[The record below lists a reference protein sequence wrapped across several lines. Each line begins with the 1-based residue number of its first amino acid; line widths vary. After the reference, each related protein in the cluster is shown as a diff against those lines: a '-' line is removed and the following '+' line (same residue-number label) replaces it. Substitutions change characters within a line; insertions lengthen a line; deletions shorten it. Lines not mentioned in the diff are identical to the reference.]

1 MWSGDET
8 LKEQCGRNEGVGVTG
23 DNIVNF
29 GAVVGEIKAT
39 ISYAQVKFH
48 CVSIHHLRQQDFLD
62 KITQRFNL
70 PTPFSL
76 TYSSLG
82 GPPENLGEAHQSPE
96 IPQNL
101 KGNATT
107 ISKLPNQVKRCKYY
121 ASMSQVVHCQIVHSL
136 LSLLL
141 QIQTIQP
148 HKLVWI
154 NHVKS
159 YPVRMTRLTNTT
171 CQNNMQRLIKSQ
183 WQGK

>member
-1 MWSGDET
+1 M
-8 LKEQCGRNEGVGVTG
+8 KEQCGRNEGVGVTG

-101 KGNATT
+101 QLFQNFPTKLNVAS
-107 ISKLPNQVKRCKYY
+107 IMHQCLKCSLPNR
-121 ASMSQVVHCQIVHSL
+121 
-136 LSLLL
+136 
-141 QIQTIQP
+141 T
-148 HKLVWI
+148 
-154 NHVKS
+154 
-159 YPVRMTRLTNTT
+159 
-171 CQNNMQRLIKSQ
+171 
-183 WQGK
+183 